1 MLSRAAPGR
10 RWINGPGPGAPKDP
24 CHSGGGARLLGTM
37 SGGTDVTDGW
47 TARPTPPPPVPGQPA
62 SPWWSDALA
71 DPWRDPYAPAA
82 VVVPTAAVST
92 GPPPEKVADPDAP
105 RRSLTP
111 ILLICLV
118 TALLAGGLG
127 GTLGYVF
134 AVRGGLATG
143 AGTQLGAT
151 AAEPPAA
158 VNRAPDTLAGVAKKV
173 MPSVVTVRVTGAIGS
188 GFVVSADGY

>member
-1 MLSRAAPGR
+1 MSPGIR
-10 RWINGPGPGAPKDP
+10 VILEGEPG
-24 CHSGGGARLLGTM
+24 SFRTT

-47 TARPTPPPPVPGQPA
+47 NRGSGPTPPASGQPS

-71 DPWRDPYAPAA
+71 DPWRDPYAPTA
-82 VVVPTAAVST
+82 VVVPTASVST

-134 AVRGGLATG
+134 AVRGGVG
-143 AGTQLGAT
+143 GGTVLGAPP
-151 AAEPPAA
+151 EPASSGAPD
-158 VNRAPDTLAGVAKKV
+158 RAPETLAGVVKRVA
-173 MPSVVTVRVTGAIGS
+173 PSVVTVRVSGAIGS
-188 GFVVSADGY
+188 